1 MKFRSLWLGVLAG
14 LAVFCAVWT
23 IGCPAAAACAQVAN
37 HREVWTSPL
46 TAMAFLLASPLIVV
60 CLRAAWLLAA
70 AHKDLQGLVG
80 IQLPER
86 LRAAVLRTGGQRVAC
101 VQGSAPAAL
110 CVGVIHPRIL
120 VTPGIIERLRDH
132 ELDAVLLHEQ
142 HHARRRDPLRRA
154 ILGAAADVYFYLPVL
169 RWWWERQLAQS
180 ELAADRVAIEQLG
193 PRAVASALWRVGSG
207 TCPKGAAAFS
217 GAAELRV
224 AQVLG
229 DPIHLDP
236 ISFGL
241 GVSSVAGWL
250 LFFTFAWCLSHLI
263 AAL

>member
-1 MKFRSLWLGVLAG
+1 MKARSLWVVVLAG
-14 LAVFCAVWT
+14 LALFCAVWT
-23 IGCPAAAACAQVAN
+23 VSCPMAGACAQAAN

-46 TAMAFLLASPLIVV
+46 TAMALLLASPLIAV

-70 AHKDLQGLVG
+70 AHNDLQRLVS
-80 IQLPER
+80 IESPER
-86 LRAAVLRTGGQRVAC
+86 LHAAVSRTGGQRVAC
-101 VQGSAPAAL
+101 VEGSAPEAL

-120 VTPGIIERLRDH
+120 VTPRIIERLRDR

-154 ILGAAADVYFYLPVL
+154 ILRAAADVYFYLPVL
-169 RWWWERQLAQS
+169 RWWAERQLAQS
-180 ELAADRVAIEQLG
+180 ELAADRVAIERLG
-193 PRAVASALWRVGSG
+193 PRAVAGAISRVASG
-207 TCPKGAAAFS
+207 TCPRGAAAFS

-229 DPIHLDP
+229 DPIHP
-236 ISFGL
+236 EPVSFGL
-241 GVSSVAGWL
+241 WASSGAGWL
-250 LFFTFAWCLSHLI
+250 LVLSFAWCLSHLI